1 MAEIS
6 DGVPKEL
13 WDKILFTDLINPV
26 PCCINNRWEFYIYVN
41 PTDLHSEHIWLLPDG
56 RLIRTGW
63 AYGIKDSPYLPEQL
77 VYVGK
82 GVFHHKQRKT

>member
-6 DGVPKEL
+6 NDVPKEL
-13 WDKILFTDLINPV
+13 WDKIIFTDLINPV

-41 PTDLHSEHIWLLPDG
+41 PTDLHSEYIWLLPDG
-56 RLIRTGW
+56 RLIQ
-63 AYGIKDSPYLPEQL
+63 AYWVYREKGGYSPKQL
-77 VYVGK
+77 LYVGE